1 MDAGKLSVC
10 SMHSLPCPVASGVVK
25 AGPGQARAQ
34 PKHHVRPAH
43 VTQSRT
49 KRTQAQG

>member
-1 MDAGKLSVC
+1 MAAGKLSVC

-25 AGPGQARAQ
+25 DGPGQACAQ

-43 VTQSRT
+43 VMQYRT
-49 KRTQAQG
+49 KHM